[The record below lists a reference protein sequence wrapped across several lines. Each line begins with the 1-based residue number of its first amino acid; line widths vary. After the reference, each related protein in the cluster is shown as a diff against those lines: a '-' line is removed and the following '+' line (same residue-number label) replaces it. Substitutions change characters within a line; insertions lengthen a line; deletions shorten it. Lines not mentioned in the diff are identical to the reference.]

1 MGSNSLDELAEKIG
15 VDLSEKKMPK
25 KNRNKFVAK
34 RRRGWIEDD
43 NKSQGKIIEKS
54 KSVLVD
60 KEVKEN
66 KQQALGLTFSRLR
79 GNPLNLIFYL
89 HERAS
94 SRNFTTE
101 KITQLEVIDSLN
113 ISRESARTALRF
125 LLKNSL
131 ITRIDFQAGRSGW
144 SIYSIDEKI
153 FEEISRSR
161 QENNV

>member
-43 NKSQGKIIEKS
+43 NKSQGEIIEKS
-54 KSVLVD
+54 KSVPIN
-60 KEVKEN
+60 KAKEN
-66 KQQALGLTFSRLR
+66 KQQDLGLTFSRLR

-89 HERAS
+89 HGRVS
-94 SRNFTTE
+94 SRNFTTG